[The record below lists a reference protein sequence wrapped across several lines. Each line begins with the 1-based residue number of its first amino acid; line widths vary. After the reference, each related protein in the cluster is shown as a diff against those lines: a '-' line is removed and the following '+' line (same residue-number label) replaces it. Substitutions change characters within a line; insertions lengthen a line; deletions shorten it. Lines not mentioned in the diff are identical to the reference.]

1 MCPRSSVTGSCLR
14 NGHVLSWSV
23 CVSQILGNW
32 ELPQKW
38 ACFKLKC
45 VSVCPRSS
53 VTGSCLMQKWA
64 CFKLKCVCVCPRSS
78 VTGSCLR
85 NGHVLSWS
93 VCVCVSQILGNW
105 ELPQKWAC
113 FKLKC
118 VCVCPRSSVTGSCLR
133 NEACFKVKVSR
144 SPATGSCLRH
154 VVYIWARSRQPV
166 YFWGWAVIQRF
177 RQATQS
183 CLVSWGVK
191 SIYFWDN
198 MPENELM

>member
-1 MCPRSSVTGSCLR
+1 MGMFCVPILGNWELPQKWACF
-14 NGHVLSWSV
+14 
-23 CVSQILGNW
+23 VSQILGNW

-38 ACFKLKC
+38 ACFG
-45 VSVCPRSS
+45 V
-53 VTGSCLMQKWA
+53 
-64 CFKLKCVCVCPRSS
+64 CVCVCPRSS
-78 VTGSCLR
+78 
-85 NGHVLSWS
+85 
-93 VCVCVSQILGNW
+93 
-105 ELPQKWAC
+105 A
-113 FKLKC
+113 
-118 VCVCPRSSVTGSCLR
+118 TGSCLR

-191 SIYFWDN
+191 SIYFLDN